1 MEKRIINYISLWV
14 CIVMSSISEQKLAKT
29 IFMILAFV
37 FLIIY
42 LFKNDKKQ

>member
-14 CIVMSSISEQKLAKT
+14 CIVMSRISEQKLAKT

-42 LFKNDKKQ
+42 LFENDKKQ

>member
-42 LFKNDKKQ
+42 LLENDKKQ